1 VVLQQLLSLF
11 GICGFIF
18 IASWFTS
25 TINYL
30 WENHFSWAKSKKT
43 AIAFAVIVLTIFLFG
58 VVKTSAGK
66 PEQDTVKVAAVL
78 LMHEEGEP
86 ASMDE
91 MWVSRQVSPFEKTIS
106 TVDDLTRTA
115 ASNGAKI
122 VSFQEFVMMIDEED
136 EPRLKEAFQS
146 IAKENDVY
154 LSISYAY
161 YAAEGKGENI
171 HILISNNGEVLL
183 DYAKRY
189 VTGIAE
195 LDLGEAGYFR
205 KGPEVIQWV
214 DTPYGRIAVSICRD
228 LEMTNY
234 IRQAGRANVDIMLS
248 SAYEFEQGLV
258 IHSSYMRT
266 IEYGFS
272 LLRPAQHGITMAV
285 DHNGNVLNQ
294 MNFADPGDG
303 ILYAELPI
311 QGVRTLYSQIGDVL
325 GWICVVGLLGLIPLN
340 IILRRS

>member
-1 VVLQQLLSLF
+1 
-11 GICGFIF
+11 
-18 IASWFTS
+18 
-25 TINYL
+25 
-30 WENHFSWAKSKKT
+30 
-43 AIAFAVIVLTIFLFG
+43 
-58 VVKTSAGK
+58 
-66 PEQDTVKVAAVL
+66 
-78 LMHEEGEP
+78 
-86 ASMDE
+86 
-91 MWVSRQVSPFEKTIS
+91 
-106 TVDDLTRTA
+106 
-115 ASNGAKI
+115 
-122 VSFQEFVMMIDEED
+122 MMIHEED

-146 IAKENDVY
+146 IAKENGVY

-171 HILISNNGEVLL
+171 HILIDNNGEVLL

-195 LDLGEAGYFR
+195 LDIGEAGYFR

-228 LEMTNY
+228 LEMANY

-272 LLRPAQHGITMAV
+272 LLRPSQHGITMAV
-285 DHNGNVLNQ
+285 DYDGNVLKR

-303 ILYAELPI
+303 IMYAELPI
-311 QGVRTLYSQIGDVL
+311 QGVHTLYSQIGDVL
-325 GWICVVGLLGLIPLN
+325 GWICVVGLLGLIPLS
-340 IILRRS
+340 IILRIKLKKARRENGH